1 MICICE
7 RDMRKKNIQKETQ
20 EGGTKNTSVHTEW
33 VGARREDE
41 LDHFPYVSFI
51 SLHSF
56 GFTESVVPHLK
67 DGLNQLHEEGETL
80 KLKARGD
87 E

>member
-1 MICICE
+1 MTCICE

-20 EGGTKNTSVHTEW
+20 EGGTKNICIHTEW

-41 LDHFPYVSFI
+41 RDHFPCVSFI

-56 GFTESVVPHLK
+56 GFVDSVVPHLK
-67 DGLNQLHEEGETL
+67 DGLNQLQGEG
-80 KLKARGD
+80 KLQS
-87 E
+87 